1 MARQF
6 LTGLNLNKNELLN
19 ARIQN
24 LANDPSNPVLGQI
37 YFNTS
42 LNEMR
47 VYNGTEFEAVG
58 LNGVTASAA
67 EINILDGATLTTTE
81 LNYVDGV
88 TSAIQTQL
96 DAKAPINNPAF
107 TGTVSLVSDL
117 VFEGATANDFETTVT
132 ATDPTA
138 DRTITLPDNS
148 GTVILSSNTVNS
160 LAVPTA
166 SFSMNSQKIVSLA
179 DPVDPQDAATKA
191 YVDAARSGLDVKASV
206 RVATTENVTLATGGS
221 GLTVLST
228 FTAELNSSG
237 TSISSEAVIF
247 RLNSEE
253 GYAVPPTYSVNDLI
267 TITNAGANFGE
278 GTDIDGVVLKVL
290 VADPGEIIVEAN
302 DPLDDTAFAAWSAA
316 IAADAGG
323 TANFP
328 PPVVVSKVSLS
339 SPTSGTTSVDG
350 IELATGNRV
359 LVKNQTNAAENGIYV
374 VASSGSWLRATDAD
388 TSEKVTSGMFT
399 FVSEGTVNSD
409 SGWVLTT
416 NDTITLGTTGLTFA
430 QFSGAGQIT
439 AGNGLTKTG
448 NTIDA
453 VGTANRITVNADSID
468 IASTYVGQTSITTL
482 GTIATGTWN
491 GTEIG
496 RAHV

>member
-1 MARQF
+1 
-6 LTGLNLNKNELLN
+6 
-19 ARIQN
+19 
-24 LANDPSNPVLGQI
+24 
-37 YFNTS
+37 
-42 LNEMR
+42 
-47 VYNGTEFEAVG
+47 
-58 LNGVTASAA
+58 
-67 EINILDGATLTTTE
+67 
-81 LNYVDGV
+81 
-88 TSAIQTQL
+88 
-96 DAKAPINNPAF
+96 
-107 TGTVSLVSDL
+107 
-117 VFEGATANDFETTVT
+117 
-132 ATDPTA
+132 
-138 DRTITLPDNS
+138 
-148 GTVILSSNTVNS
+148 
-160 LAVPTA
+160 
-166 SFSMNSQKIVSLA
+166 MNSQKIVSLA

-237 TSISSEAVIF
+237 TSISPEAVIF

-267 TITNAGANFGE
+267 TITNAATNFGE
-278 GTDIDGVVLKVL
+278 GTDIDGVVLKVV
-290 VADPGEIIVEAN
+290 VADPGEIIVQAN
-302 DPLDDTAFAAWSAA
+302 DPLDATAFAAWSAA
-316 IAADAGG
+316 IAADG
-323 TANFP
+323 TANYP

-399 FVSEGTVNSD
+399 FVSEGTVNAD

-482 GTIATGTWN
+482 GTIATGTWQATDVGVAHG
-491 GTEIG
+491 GTGASDAAGAKTNLGFMTRYAASNELLVPSSGIVSWTVTHSLGTKDVTVAVYDLATDAEVEVDVVRTSTTVVTLSWVASANVAADAYRVVVIG
-496 RAHV
+496 

>member
-58 LNGVTASAA
+58 LNGVTASAD
-67 EINILDGATLTTTE
+67 EINILDGATLSTTE

-88 TSAIQTQL
+88 TSGIQAQL
-96 DAKAPINNPAF
+96 DTKAPLSAPTF
-107 TGTVSLVSDL
+107 TGNVTIDGDI
-117 VFEGATANDFETTVT
+117 VFDGTTNSTTVQF
-132 ATDPTA
+132 TDPSS
-138 DRTITLPDNS
+138 DRTIIVPDAS
-148 GTVILSSNTVNS
+148 GTVILSSDTVND
-160 LAVPTA
+160 LADPSS

-206 RVATTENVTLATGGS
+206 RVATTANITLS
-221 GLTVLST
+221 GEQT
-228 FTAELNSSG
+228 
-237 TSISSEAVIF
+237 
-247 RLNSEE
+247 
-253 GYAVPPTYSVNDLI
+253 
-267 TITNAGANFGE
+267 
-278 GTDIDGVVLKVL
+278 IDGVAA
-290 VADPGEIIVEAN
+290 VAGD
-302 DPLDDTAFAAWSAA
+302 
-316 IAADAGG
+316 
-323 TANFP
+323 
-328 PPVVVSKVSLS
+328 
-339 SPTSGTTSVDG
+339 
-350 IELATGNRV
+350 RV
-359 LVKNQTNAAENGIYV
+359 LVKNQTAGAENGVYV
-374 VASSGSWLRATDAD
+374 VDASSWSRSEDANV
-388 TSEKVTSGMFT
+388 SAEVTSGMFT

-416 NDTITLGTTGLTFA
+416 NDTITLGTTELVFV

-439 AGNGLTKTG
+439 AGAGLTKTG

-453 VGTANRITVNADSID
+453 VGTTDRITVNADSID
-468 IASTYVGQTSITTL
+468 IATNYVGQTSITTL
-482 GTIATGTWN
+482 GTIATGTWEATDVAVAHG
-491 GTEIG
+491 GTGASTAAGAKTNLGFMTRYAASNDLLVPSSGVVTWAVTHSLGTKDLTIQVYDLATDANVEVDVVRTSTTVATLSWNAAANVDADSYRVVIVG
-496 RAHV
+496 

>member
-88 TSAIQTQL
+88 TSGIQGQL

-166 SFSMNSQKIVSLA
+166 EFSMNSQKIVSLA
-179 DPVDPQDAATKA
+179 DPQNPQDAATKA

-206 RVATTENVTLATGGS
+206 RVATTANITSLSGFADGG
-221 GLTVLST
+221 
-228 FTAELNSSG
+228 E
-237 TSISSEAVIF
+237 
-247 RLNSEE
+247 
-253 GYAVPPTYSVNDLI
+253 
-267 TITNAGANFGE
+267 
-278 GTDIDGVVLKVL
+278 IDGVTL
-290 VADPGEIIVEAN
+290 
-302 DPLDDTAFAAWSAA
+302 SAA
-316 IAADAGG
+316 NND
-323 TANFP
+323 
-328 PPVVVSKVSLS
+328 
-339 SPTSGTTSVDG
+339 
-350 IELATGNRV
+350 RV
-359 LVKNQTNAAENGIYV
+359 LVKNQSTASENGIYV
-374 VASSGSWLRATDAD
+374 LTFTSGLMRAQDANSSA
-388 TSEKVTSGMFT
+388 EVTSGMFT

-416 NDTITLGTTGLTFA
+416 NDTITLDTTELTFV

-453 VGTANRITVNADSID
+453 VGTADRITVNADSID
-468 IASTYVGQTSITTL
+468 ISSTYVGQTSITTL
-482 GTIATGTWN
+482 GTIATGTWQATDVGVAHG
-491 GTEIG
+491 GTGASDAAGAKTNLGFMTRFAASNELLVPSSGIVSWTVTHSLGTKDVTVAVYDLATDAEVEVDVVRTSTTVVTLSWVASANVAADAYRVVVIG
-496 RAHV
+496 

>member
-88 TSAIQTQL
+88 TSGIQGQL

-117 VFEGATANDFETTVT
+117 VFEGATANAFETTVT
-132 ATDPTA
+132 ATDPTE

-160 LAVPTA
+160 LTA
-166 SFSMNSQKIVSLA
+166 PSAEFSMNSQKITNLA
-179 DPVDPQDAATKA
+179 DPQFPQDAATKA

-206 RVATTENVTLATGGS
+206 RVATTANITSLGGFAD
-221 GLTVLST
+221 G
-228 FTAELNSSG
+228 G
-237 TSISSEAVIF
+237 T
-247 RLNSEE
+247 
-253 GYAVPPTYSVNDLI
+253 
-267 TITNAGANFGE
+267 
-278 GTDIDGVVLKVL
+278 IDGVTL
-290 VADPGEIIVEAN
+290 
-302 DPLDDTAFAAWSAA
+302 SAA
-316 IAADAGG
+316 NND
-323 TANFP
+323 
-328 PPVVVSKVSLS
+328 
-339 SPTSGTTSVDG
+339 
-350 IELATGNRV
+350 RV
-359 LVKNQTNAAENGIYV
+359 LVKNQTNAAENGIYELTFT
-374 VASSGSWLRATDAD
+374 AGLMRAQDANSSA
-388 TSEKVTSGMFT
+388 EVTSGMFT

-416 NDTITLGTTGLTFA
+416 NDTITLDTTALVFA

-439 AGNGLTKTG
+439 AGAGLTKTG

-453 VGTANRITVNADSID
+453 VGTADRITVNADSID
-468 IASTYVGQTSITTL
+468 IASTYAGQNTITTL
-482 GTIATGTWN
+482 GTIATGVWN
-491 GTEIG
+491 GTDIAVADGGTGASTAAGAKTNLGFMTRFAASNELLVPSSGIVSWTVTHSLGTKDVTVAVYDLATDAEVEVDVVRTSTTVVTLSWVASANVAADSYRVVVIG
-496 RAHV
+496 

>member
-67 EINILDGATLTTTE
+67 EINILDGATLSTTE
-81 LNYVDGV
+81 LNYVAGV
-88 TSAIQTQL
+88 TSGIQAQL
-96 DAKAPINNPAF
+96 DTKAPINNPVF
-107 TGTVSLVSDL
+107 TGDVTLVSNII
-117 VFEGATANDFETTVT
+117 FEGATANDFETTVT

-138 DRTITLPDNS
+138 DRTITVPDAS
-148 GTVILSSNTVNS
+148 GEIILDSNTVND
-160 LAVPTA
+160 LTAPTA

-206 RVATTENVTLATGGS
+206 RVATTANITLS
-221 GLTVLST
+221 GEQT
-228 FTAELNSSG
+228 
-237 TSISSEAVIF
+237 
-247 RLNSEE
+247 
-253 GYAVPPTYSVNDLI
+253 
-267 TITNAGANFGE
+267 
-278 GTDIDGVVLKVL
+278 IDGVAA
-290 VADPGEIIVEAN
+290 VAGD
-302 DPLDDTAFAAWSAA
+302 
-316 IAADAGG
+316 
-323 TANFP
+323 
-328 PPVVVSKVSLS
+328 
-339 SPTSGTTSVDG
+339 
-350 IELATGNRV
+350 RV
-359 LVKNQTNAAENGIYV
+359 LVKNQTAGAENGVYV
-374 VASSGSWLRATDAD
+374 VDASSWSRSEDANV
-388 TSEKVTSGMFT
+388 SAEVTSGMFT

-416 NDTITLGTTGLTFA
+416 NDTITLGTTELVFV

-439 AGNGLTKTG
+439 AGAGLTKTG

-453 VGTANRITVNADSID
+453 VGTTDRITVNADSID
-468 IASTYVGQTSITTL
+468 IATNYVGQTSITTL
-482 GTIATGTWN
+482 GTIATGTWEATDVAVAHG
-491 GTEIG
+491 GTGASTAAGAKTNLGFMTRYAASNDLLVPSAGVVTWAVTHSLGTKDLTIQVYDLATDANVEVDVVRTSTTVATLSWNAAANVDADSYRVVIVG
-496 RAHV
+496 

>member
-6 LTGLNLNKNELLN
+6 LTALNLNKNELLN

-67 EINILDGATLTTTE
+67 EINILDGATLSTTE

-88 TSAIQTQL
+88 TSGIQGQL

-160 LAVPTA
+160 LTA
-166 SFSMNSQKIVSLA
+166 PSSSFSMNSQKIVSLA

-206 RVATTENVTLATGGS
+206 RAATTTDISL
-221 GLTVLST
+221 
-228 FTAELNSSG
+228 SSG
-237 TSISSEAVIF
+237 YGPA
-247 RLNSEE
+247 N
-253 GYAVPPTYSVNDLI
+253 PPV
-267 TITNAGANFGE
+267 
-278 GTDIDGVVLKVL
+278 IDGVT
-290 VADPGEIIVEAN
+290 I
-302 DPLDDTAFAAWSAA
+302 LD
-316 IAADAGG
+316 GQ
-323 TANFP
+323 
-328 PPVVVSKVSLS
+328 
-339 SPTSGTTSVDG
+339 
-350 IELATGNRV
+350 RV
-359 LVKNQTNAAENGIYV
+359 LVKAQSAGAENGIYV
-374 VASSGSWLRATDAD
+374 YSEVAQAFSRADDANSSA
-388 TSEKVTSGMFT
+388 EVTSGMFT
-399 FVSEGTVNSD
+399 FVSEGTVNAD

-416 NDTITLGTTGLTFA
+416 NDTITLGTTPLTFA

-439 AGNGLTKTG
+439 AGAGLTKTG

-453 VGTANRITVNADSID
+453 VGTADRITVNADSID
-468 IASTYVGQTSITTL
+468 IASTYAGQTSITTL
-482 GTIATGTWN
+482 GTITTGTWN
-491 GTEIG
+491 GSTIAVGNGGTGATTAAGAKTNLGFMTRFAADNDLLVPSSGVVSWTVTHNLGTRDVTVQVFDTATYENVEVDVARTSTSVVTLSWNASANVTAAAYRVVVIG
-496 RAHV
+496 

>member
-88 TSAIQTQL
+88 TAPIQGQL
-96 DAKAPINNPAF
+96 DAKAPINNPVF

-132 ATDPTA
+132 ATDPTE

-148 GTVILSSNTVNS
+148 GTVILSTNTVNS

-166 SFSMNSQKIVSLA
+166 SFSMNSQKIISLA

-206 RVATTENVTLATGGS
+206 RVATTADVTLS
-221 GLTVLST
+221 GEQTV
-228 FTAELNSSG
+228 
-237 TSISSEAVIF
+237 
-247 RLNSEE
+247 
-253 GYAVPPTYSVNDLI
+253 
-267 TITNAGANFGE
+267 
-278 GTDIDGVVLKVL
+278 DGVAL
-290 VADPGEIIVEAN
+290 VA
-302 DPLDDTAFAAWSAA
+302 
-316 IAADAGG
+316 
-323 TANFP
+323 
-328 PPVVVSKVSLS
+328 
-339 SPTSGTTSVDG
+339 
-350 IELATGNRV
+350 GNRV
-359 LVKNQTNAAENGIYV
+359 LVKNQSNAQENGIYV
-374 VASSGSWLRATDAD
+374 VAAGSWSRADDANSD
-388 TSEKVTSGMFT
+388 AKVTSGMFT
-399 FVSEGTVNSD
+399 FVTEGTVND
-409 SGWVLTT
+409 NSGWVLTT
-416 NDTITLGTTGLTFA
+416 NDTIILGTTELSFV

-453 VGTANRITVNADSID
+453 VGTADRIIVNADSID

-482 GTIATGTWN
+482 GTITTGTWN
-491 GTEIG
+491 GTDIAVADGGTGASDAAGAKTNLGFMTRFAAGNDLLVPSSGVVTWTVTHNLGTKDVTVQVYDTATDASVEVDVVRTSTTVVTLSWVAAANVDANSYRVVIVG
-496 RAHV
+496 

>member
-67 EINILDGATLTTTE
+67 EINILDGATLSTTE
-81 LNYVDGV
+81 LNYVAGV
-88 TSAIQTQL
+88 TSGIQAQL
-96 DAKAPINNPAF
+96 DTKAPINNPVF
-107 TGTVSLVSDL
+107 TGDVTLVSNII
-117 VFEGATANDFETTVT
+117 FEGATANDFETTVT

-138 DRTITLPDNS
+138 DRTITVPDAS
-148 GTVILSSNTVNS
+148 GEIILDSNTVND
-160 LAVPTA
+160 LTAPTA

-206 RVATTENVTLATGGS
+206 RVATTANITLS
-221 GLTVLST
+221 GEQT
-228 FTAELNSSG
+228 
-237 TSISSEAVIF
+237 
-247 RLNSEE
+247 
-253 GYAVPPTYSVNDLI
+253 
-267 TITNAGANFGE
+267 
-278 GTDIDGVVLKVL
+278 IDGVAA
-290 VADPGEIIVEAN
+290 VAGD
-302 DPLDDTAFAAWSAA
+302 
-316 IAADAGG
+316 
-323 TANFP
+323 
-328 PPVVVSKVSLS
+328 
-339 SPTSGTTSVDG
+339 
-350 IELATGNRV
+350 RV
-359 LVKNQTNAAENGIYV
+359 LVKNQTAGAENGVYV
-374 VASSGSWLRATDAD
+374 VDASSWSRSEDANV
-388 TSEKVTSGMFT
+388 SAEVTSGMFT

-416 NDTITLGTTGLTFA
+416 NDTITLGTTELVFV

-439 AGNGLTKTG
+439 AGAGLTKTG

-453 VGTANRITVNADSID
+453 VGTTDRITVNADSID
-468 IASTYVGQTSITTL
+468 IATNYVGQTSITTL
-482 GTIATGTWN
+482 GTIATGTWEATDVAVAHG
-491 GTEIG
+491 GTGASTAAGAKTNLGFMTRYAASNDLLVPSSGVVTWAVTHNLGTKDLTIQVYDLATDANVEVDVVRTSTTVATLSWNAAANVDADSYRVVIVG
-496 RAHV
+496 

>member
-88 TSAIQTQL
+88 TSGIQGQL
-96 DAKAPINNPAF
+96 DTKAPLSGPTF
-107 TGTVSLVSDL
+107 TGDITTDGDII
-117 VFEGATANDFETTVT
+117 FDGATNTTTVT
-132 ATDPTA
+132 FTDPSA
-138 DRTITLPDNS
+138 DRTITVPNAS
-148 GTVILSSNTVNS
+148 GEVILDSNTVND
-160 LAVPTA
+160 LTVPTA

-191 YVDAARSGLDVKASV
+191 YVDAARSGLDVKQSV
-206 RVATTENVTLATGGS
+206 RVATTENITLS
-221 GLTVLST
+221 GEQT
-228 FTAELNSSG
+228 
-237 TSISSEAVIF
+237 
-247 RLNSEE
+247 
-253 GYAVPPTYSVNDLI
+253 
-267 TITNAGANFGE
+267 
-278 GTDIDGVVLKVL
+278 IDGVAVV
-290 VADPGEIIVEAN
+290 
-302 DPLDDTAFAAWSAA
+302 
-316 IAADAGG
+316 
-323 TANFP
+323 FP
-328 PPVVVSKVSLS
+328 
-339 SPTSGTTSVDG
+339 
-350 IELATGNRV
+350 NRV
-359 LVKNQTNAAENGIYV
+359 LVKNQSSAAENGIYV
-374 VASSGSWLRATDAD
+374 VSDSTWSRAEDANSD
-388 TSEKVTSGMFT
+388 AEVTSGMFT
-399 FVSEGTVNSD
+399 FVTEGTVND
-409 SGWVLTT
+409 NSGWVLTT
-416 NDTITLGTTGLTFA
+416 NDTIILGTTELSFV

-439 AGNGLTKTG
+439 AGDGLTKTG

-453 VGTANRITVNADSID
+453 VGTADRIIVNADSID

-482 GTIATGTWN
+482 GTIATGTWEATDVAVAHG
-491 GTEIG
+491 GTGASDAAGAKTNLGFMTRFAAGNDLLVPSSGVVTWTVTHSLGTKDVTVQVYDTATDASVEVDVVRTSTTVVTLSWVAAANVDANSYRVVIVG
-496 RAHV
+496 

>member
-6 LTGLNLNKNELLN
+6 LTSLNLNKNELLN

-88 TSAIQTQL
+88 TSGIQGQL
-96 DAKAPINNPAF
+96 DAKAPINNPVF
-107 TGTVSLVSDL
+107 TGDVSLVSNL
-117 VFEGATANDFETTVT
+117 VFEGSTADGNELTVT

-138 DRTITLPDNS
+138 NRTITLPDAS
-148 GTVILSSNTVNS
+148 GTVILSTNTVNS
-160 LAVPTA
+160 LTAPSA

-179 DPVDPQDAATKA
+179 DPVDPQDAATKS

-206 RVATTENVTLATGGS
+206 RAATTAEITLS
-221 GLTVLST
+221 GEQT
-228 FTAELNSSG
+228 
-237 TSISSEAVIF
+237 
-247 RLNSEE
+247 
-253 GYAVPPTYSVNDLI
+253 
-267 TITNAGANFGE
+267 
-278 GTDIDGVVLKVL
+278 IDGVSV
-290 VADPGEIIVEAN
+290 VA
-302 DPLDDTAFAAWSAA
+302 
-316 IAADAGG
+316 
-323 TANFP
+323 
-328 PPVVVSKVSLS
+328 
-339 SPTSGTTSVDG
+339 
-350 IELATGNRV
+350 GNRV
-359 LVKNQTNAAENGIYV
+359 LVKNQSAAAENGIYV
-374 VASSGSWLRATDAD
+374 ASASGWSRADDAN
-388 TSEKVTSGMFT
+388 SSAEVTAGMFT
-399 FVSEGTVNSD
+399 FVSEGTVNAD

-416 NDTITLGTTGLTFA
+416 NDTITLGTTELAFA

-439 AGNGLTKTG
+439 AGAGLTKTG

-453 VGTANRITVNADSID
+453 VGTADRITVNSDSID
-468 IASTYVGQTSITTL
+468 IASSYVGQTSITTL
-482 GTIATGTWN
+482 GTIATGTWQ
-491 GTEIG
+491 GTDVGVAYGGTGASDAAGAKTNLGFMTRYAASNELLVPSSGIVTWTVTHNLGTKDVTVQVYDLATDASVEVDVVRTSTSVVTLSWVAGANVAADSYRVVVIG
-496 RAHV
+496 

>member
-132 ATDPTA
+132 ATDPTE

-166 SFSMNSQKIVSLA
+166 EFSMNSQKIVSLA
-179 DPVDPQDAATKA
+179 DPTNPQDAATKA

-206 RVATTENVTLATGGS
+206 RVATTANITSLSGFADGG
-221 GLTVLST
+221 
-228 FTAELNSSG
+228 E
-237 TSISSEAVIF
+237 
-247 RLNSEE
+247 
-253 GYAVPPTYSVNDLI
+253 
-267 TITNAGANFGE
+267 
-278 GTDIDGVVLKVL
+278 IDGVTL
-290 VADPGEIIVEAN
+290 
-302 DPLDDTAFAAWSAA
+302 SAA
-316 IAADAGG
+316 NND
-323 TANFP
+323 
-328 PPVVVSKVSLS
+328 
-339 SPTSGTTSVDG
+339 
-350 IELATGNRV
+350 RV
-359 LVKNQTNAAENGIYV
+359 LVKNQSTASENGIYV
-374 VASSGSWLRATDAD
+374 LTFTSGLMRAQDANSSA
-388 TSEKVTSGMFT
+388 EVTSGMFT

-416 NDTITLGTTGLTFA
+416 NDPITLDTTELTFV

-453 VGTANRITVNADSID
+453 VGTADRITVNADSID

-482 GTIATGTWN
+482 GTIATGTWQATDVGVAHG
-491 GTEIG
+491 GTGASDAAGAKTNLGFMTRFAASNELLVPSSGIVSWTVTHSLGTKDVTVAVYDLATDAEVEVDVVRTSTTVVTLSWVASANVAADAYRVVVIG
-496 RAHV
+496 

>member
-88 TSAIQTQL
+88 TSGIQGQL
-96 DAKAPINNPAF
+96 DLKAPINNPAF
-107 TGTVSLVSDL
+107 TGTVSLVTDL

-166 SFSMNSQKIVSLA
+166 EFSMNSQKIVSLA
-179 DPVDPQDAATKA
+179 DPQNPQDAATKA

-206 RVATTENVTLATGGS
+206 RVATTANITSLSGFADGG
-221 GLTVLST
+221 
-228 FTAELNSSG
+228 E
-237 TSISSEAVIF
+237 
-247 RLNSEE
+247 
-253 GYAVPPTYSVNDLI
+253 
-267 TITNAGANFGE
+267 
-278 GTDIDGVVLKVL
+278 IDGVTL
-290 VADPGEIIVEAN
+290 
-302 DPLDDTAFAAWSAA
+302 SAA
-316 IAADAGG
+316 NND
-323 TANFP
+323 
-328 PPVVVSKVSLS
+328 
-339 SPTSGTTSVDG
+339 
-350 IELATGNRV
+350 RV
-359 LVKNQTNAAENGIYV
+359 LVKNQSTASENGIYV
-374 VASSGSWLRATDAD
+374 LTFTSGLMRAQDANSSA
-388 TSEKVTSGMFT
+388 EVTSGMFT

-416 NDTITLGTTGLTFA
+416 NDTITLDTTELTFV

-453 VGTANRITVNADSID
+453 VGTADRITVNADSID
-468 IASTYVGQTSITTL
+468 ISSTYVGQTSITTL
-482 GTIATGTWN
+482 GTIATGTWQATDVGVAHG
-491 GTEIG
+491 GTGASDAAGAKTNLGFMTRFAASNELLVPSSGIVSWTVTHSLGTKDVTVAVYDLATDAEVEVDVVRTSTTVVTLSWVASANVAADAYRVVVIG
-496 RAHV
+496 

>member
-132 ATDPTA
+132 ATDPTE

-166 SFSMNSQKIVSLA
+166 EFSMNSQKIVSLA
-179 DPVDPQDAATKA
+179 DPQNPQDAATKA

-206 RVATTENVTLATGGS
+206 RVATTANITSLSGFADGG
-221 GLTVLST
+221 
-228 FTAELNSSG
+228 E
-237 TSISSEAVIF
+237 
-247 RLNSEE
+247 
-253 GYAVPPTYSVNDLI
+253 
-267 TITNAGANFGE
+267 
-278 GTDIDGVVLKVL
+278 IDGVTL
-290 VADPGEIIVEAN
+290 
-302 DPLDDTAFAAWSAA
+302 SAA
-316 IAADAGG
+316 NND
-323 TANFP
+323 
-328 PPVVVSKVSLS
+328 
-339 SPTSGTTSVDG
+339 
-350 IELATGNRV
+350 RV
-359 LVKNQTNAAENGIYV
+359 LVKNQSTASENGIYV
-374 VASSGSWLRATDAD
+374 LTFTSGLMRAQDANSSA
-388 TSEKVTSGMFT
+388 EVTSGMFT

-416 NDTITLGTTGLTFA
+416 NDTITLDTTELTFV

-453 VGTANRITVNADSID
+453 VGTADRITVNADSID

-482 GTIATGTWN
+482 GTIATGTWQATDVGVAHG
-491 GTEIG
+491 GTGASDAAGAKTNLGFMTRFAASNELLVPSSGIVSWTVTHSLGTKDVTVAVYDLATDAEVEVDVVRTSTTVVTLSWVASANVAADAYRVVVIG
-496 RAHV
+496 